1 MTGAATLSEREAE
14 LVRRFGA
21 RIEAVRGDI
30 ADRNQAISGLY
41 KEAKAEGL
49 QPGLLRLALAD
60 RRRDRKL
67 DDNEQARLDA
77 YRRALDRMSEPRAVR
92 RPLRGYQYIAGEP
105 TGEDDCKC
113 GGLIRAGSSYCEEH
127 DDACHAVLGGNAA

>member
-14 LVRRFGA
+14 LARRFGA
-21 RIEAVRGDI
+21 RIEAVRGEI
-30 ADRNQAISGLY
+30 ADKHQAVSRLY

-77 YRRALDRMSEPRAVR
+77 YRRALDRVSEPRKGHPAT
-92 RPLRGYQYIAGEP
+92 RGCQFIAGEP
-105 TGEDDCKC
+105 TGIDACKC
-113 GGLIRAGSSYCEEH
+113 GRPIRSGSAYCEEH
-127 DDACHAVLGGNAA
+127 HDACHRALGDNAA